1 MICCCKKQLKQF
13 WALLFLIASKMYY
26 TYAIGTRCFVR
37 RSSGNSFRSLKSF
50 IADDDG
56 VSVVDLQRSLD
67 KRFMS
72 LALRHAQ
79 VNLSAYAIS

>member
-1 MICCCKKQLKQF
+1 MFCKIQQKQF
-13 WALLFLIASKMYY
+13 WALLFLIASRMYN
-26 TYAIGTRCFVR
+26 TNAISTRCFVH
-37 RSSGNSFRSLKSF
+37 RSRGKSFRSLKSF